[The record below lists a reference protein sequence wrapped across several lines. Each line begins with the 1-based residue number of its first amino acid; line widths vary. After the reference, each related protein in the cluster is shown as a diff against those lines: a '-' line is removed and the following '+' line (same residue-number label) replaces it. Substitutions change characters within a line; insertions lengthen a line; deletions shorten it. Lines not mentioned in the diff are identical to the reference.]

1 MTLFSNTFDTIMIII
16 IIAIVIVIIIRMCF
30 KTCPCKTKQGL
41 DEDESTILLS
51 EVDANIVNSRSGNFS
66 EV

>member
-51 EVDANIVNSRSGNFS
+51 EVDVKIVNSRCGNFS
-66 EV
+66 AV